1 MDSFELPKATFS
13 LPGHTVVS
21 LGLQKGQA
29 RRGKNYKILGLYIK
43 LEITLLRPLKTP
55 LEICGVRAVKIT
67 KKWGDP
73 SFRFFILLQ
82 KNEIKAPIRK
92 ILFSKYAGPFCI
104 LLKTLIF
111 HQI

>member
-21 LGLQKGQA
+21 LGLQKGQV

-67 KKWGDP
+67 KKWIGAN
-73 SFRFFILLQ
+73 RRNHELLESRNFMQ
-82 KNEIKAPIRK
+82 TNGRINN
-92 ILFSKYAGPFCI
+92 S
-104 LLKTLIF
+104 
-111 HQI
+111 